1 MHKRNTENTKN
12 IGYGIGGSH
21 GQVDTP
27 EITRIKNQNDYP
39 TVKIKRRK
47 GHLK

>member
-1 MHKRNTENTKN
+1 MNKSNTKN

-39 TVKIKRRK
+39 PLKLKCRK
-47 GHLK
+47 GYK